1 MNKSLSLYSSADS
14 RNSCSMLSND
24 EDEEE
29 EEEEEEDHHHQDDED
44 EDDEQGNITSVVNPE

>member
-29 EEEEEEDHHHQDDED
+29 EEEDHHHQDDED